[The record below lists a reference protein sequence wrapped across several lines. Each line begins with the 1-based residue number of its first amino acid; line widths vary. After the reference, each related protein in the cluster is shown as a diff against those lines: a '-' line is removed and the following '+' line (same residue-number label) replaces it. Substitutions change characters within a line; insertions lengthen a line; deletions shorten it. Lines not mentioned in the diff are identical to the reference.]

1 MKIPQTKVIMSKK
14 IVSLL
19 AVIVLPM
26 IMQAKT
32 LVAYY
37 SYTNNVERIVNTL
50 STQITCD
57 VLEIEPAEKGL
68 DYAANNYALG
78 TQLLNAIR
86 NNPND
91 ASSYPA
97 IDPVE
102 VNMDDYDMVVIAV
115 PLWWSQM
122 AAPFQTF
129 LFRYGQQMAGK
140 NIGVIV
146 SSASSGISGVVS
158 DAKRLIPEGN
168 FIEPNL
174 WIRSSQTSNAASLI
188 STWLSDIHYNE
199 LTSAITSVE
208 NDKDFDIILSEG
220 ILSVNGDFNNLALYN
235 LSGHTVLETSDSP
248 MDISGLQNGI
258 YIARLEKGGQ
268 IKTEKMV
275 IR

>member
-1 MKIPQTKVIMSKK
+1 MMLMATM
-14 IVSLL
+14 LY
-19 AVIVLPM
+19 AVAVN
-26 IMQAKT
+26 AKT

-37 SYTNNVERIVNTL
+37 SYTNNVERIVTAL
-50 STQITCD
+50 RSQIETD
-57 VLEIEPAEKGL
+57 VIEIEPAQKGL

-78 TQLLNAIR
+78 TQLLNAIKA
-86 NNPND
+86 NPND

-129 LFRYGQQMAGK
+129 LFHYGRQMAGK

-146 SSASSGISGVVS
+146 SSASSGISGVVA
-158 DAKRLIPEGN
+158 DAKRLIPDGN

-174 WIRSSQTSNAASLI
+174 WIRSSQTSNAASMI
-188 STWLSDIHYNE
+188 SSWLNDIHYND
-199 LTSAITSVE
+199 LTSAVASITAG
-208 NDKDFDIILSEG
+208 NDFEIVASDG
-220 ILSVNGDFNNLALYN
+220 MVVVNGDFNTLALYN
-235 LSGHTVLETSDSP
+235 LSGNKVIETTGSL
-248 MDISGLQNGI
+248 ISTDALAPGI
-258 YIARLEKGGQ
+258 YIAQANNGNHSVTRK
-268 IKTEKMV
+268 IK

>member
-1 MKIPQTKVIMSKK
+1 MSKR
-14 IVSLL
+14 IFPLL
-19 AVIVLPM
+19 ALIMLPM

-37 SYTNNVERIVNTL
+37 SYTNNVERIVNAL
-50 STQITCD
+50 RQQITCD
-57 VLEIEPAEKGL
+57 VVEIEPAEKGL

-86 NNPND
+86 NHPNE

-97 IDPVE
+97 IDPVD
-102 VNMDDYDMVVIAV
+102 VNMDDYDMIIIAV

-129 LFRYGQQMAGK
+129 LFHHGSQMTGK

-146 SSASSGISGVVS
+146 SSASSGISGVVA
-158 DAKRLIPEGN
+158 DAKRLIPGGN

-188 STWLSDIHYNE
+188 STWLSDIHYND
-199 LTSAITSVE
+199 LTSSVSSISADNE
-208 NDKDFDIILSEG
+208 FDIVAENGL
-220 ILSVNGDFNNLALYN
+220 LSVKGVFNTLSLYN
-235 LSGHTVLETSDSP
+235 LSGNKVIETAENQINTSVLIP
-248 MDISGLQNGI
+248 GI
-258 YIARLEKGGQ
+258 YIAQASNGTRSVTRKISL
-268 IKTEKMV
+268 
-275 IR
+275 R

>member
-1 MKIPQTKVIMSKK
+1 MAILFSGV
-14 IVSLL
+14 
-19 AVIVLPM
+19 AVN
-26 IMQAKT
+26 AKT

-37 SYTNNVERIVNTL
+37 SYTNNVESIVNAL
-50 STQITCD
+50 ISQIECD
-57 VLEIEPAEKGL
+57 VVEIEPAEKGL

-86 NNPND
+86 NNPNG

-102 VNMDDYDMVVIAV
+102 VDLSQYDMVIIAC

-122 AAPFQTF
+122 AAPFQIF
-129 LFRYGQQMAGK
+129 LFHYGPQMADK

-146 SSASSGISGVVS
+146 SSASSGISGVVA

-188 STWLSDIHYNE
+188 TTWLSDIHYND
-199 LTSAITSVE
+199 LTSAVISITADNEFEIVAE
-208 NDKDFDIILSEG
+208 NG
-220 ILSVNGDFNNLALYN
+220 HLSVKGDFNTLSLYN
-235 LSGHTVLETSDSP
+235 LSGNKLMETADHQVSTSALT
-248 MDISGLQNGI
+248 SGI
-258 YIARLEKGGQ
+258 YIAQACNGNRSITRKIS
-268 IKTEKMV
+268 IK
-275 IR
+275 

>member
-1 MKIPQTKVIMSKK
+1 MAILFSGV
-14 IVSLL
+14 
-19 AVIVLPM
+19 AVN
-26 IMQAKT
+26 AKT

-37 SYTNNVERIVNTL
+37 SYTNNVESIVNAL
-50 STQITCD
+50 ISQIECD
-57 VLEIEPAEKGL
+57 LVEIEPAEKGL

-102 VNMDDYDMVVIAV
+102 VDLSQYDMVIIAC

-129 LFRYGQQMAGK
+129 LFHYGPQMAGK

-146 SSASSGISGVVS
+146 SSASSGISGVVA

-188 STWLSDIHYNE
+188 TTWLNDIHYNDI
-199 LTSAITSVE
+199 TSAVISITTDNEFEIVAE
-208 NDKDFDIILSEG
+208 NG
-220 ILSVNGDFNNLALYN
+220 HLSVKGDFNTLLLYN
-235 LSGHTVLETSDSP
+235 LSGNKLMETADHQVSTSALTP
-248 MDISGLQNGI
+248 GI
-258 YIARLEKGGQ
+258 YIAQASNGNRSITRKIS
-268 IKTEKMV
+268 IK
-275 IR
+275 

>member
-1 MKIPQTKVIMSKK
+1 MKKQIPI
-14 IVSLL
+14 LL
-19 AVIVLPM
+19 ALFMLPLV
-26 IMQAKT
+26 MQAKT

-37 SYTNNVERIVNTL
+37 SYTNNVERIVNAL
-50 STQITCD
+50 RQQISCD

-78 TQLLNAIR
+78 TQLLNSIR

-102 VNMDDYDMVVIAV
+102 VNMDDYDMVIIAC

-129 LFRYGQQMAGK
+129 LFHYGPQMADK
-140 NIGVIV
+140 HIGVIV
-146 SSASSGISGVVS
+146 SSASSGINGVVA

-168 FIEPNL
+168 FIESNL
-174 WIRSSQTSNAASLI
+174 WIRSSQTSDAASMI
-188 STWLSDIHYNE
+188 TTWLSNIHYN
-199 LTSAITSVE
+199 
-208 NDKDFDIILSEG
+208 DIISRVNSVYNDEDSRIVLTG
-220 ILSVNGDFNNLALYN
+220 GTLSVCGDFQELALYD
-235 LSGHTVLETSDSP
+235 LAGHRVLETDNSP
-248 MDISGLQNGI
+248 IDVSGLSNGI
-258 YIARLEKGGQ
+258 YIARIEVKSH
-268 IKTEKMV
+268 IKKQKIT

>member
-1 MKIPQTKVIMSKK
+1 
-14 IVSLL
+14 
-19 AVIVLPM
+19 M
-26 IMQAKT
+26 IAMAAMLCASAMNAKT

-37 SYTNNVERIVNTL
+37 SYTNNVERIVNEL
-50 STQITCD
+50 CKQIDAD
-57 VLEIEPAEKGL
+57 VIEIEPAEKGL

-78 TQLLNAIR
+78 TQLLNTIR

-102 VNMDDYDMVVIAV
+102 VNMDEYDMVITAA

-129 LFRYGQQMAGK
+129 LFKYGPQMKGK

-146 SSASSGISGVVS
+146 SSASSGISGVVA

-168 FIEPNL
+168 FLEPNL
-174 WIRSSQTSNAASLI
+174 WIRSSQTSDAASMV
-188 STWLSDIHYNE
+188 SSWLENIHYND
-199 LTSAITSVE
+199 LTTAVTSITANNEFEIVTS
-208 NDKDFDIILSEG
+208 NGMIG
-220 ILSVNGDFNNLALYN
+220 VNGDFNTLALYN
-235 LSGHTVLETSDSP
+235 LSGSKVMETTESQVSTAILAP
-248 MDISGLQNGI
+248 GI
-258 YIARLEKGGQ
+258 YIAQANNGKHSLTRK
-268 IKTEKMV
+268 IN

>member
-1 MKIPQTKVIMSKK
+1 MAILFSGV
-14 IVSLL
+14 
-19 AVIVLPM
+19 AVN
-26 IMQAKT
+26 AKT

-37 SYTNNVERIVNTL
+37 SYTNNVESIVNAL
-50 STQITCD
+50 ISQIECD
-57 VLEIEPAEKGL
+57 VVEIEPVEKGL

-102 VNMDDYDMVVIAV
+102 VDLSQYDMVIIAC

-129 LFRYGQQMAGK
+129 LFHYGPQMAGK

-146 SSASSGISGVVS
+146 SSASSGISGVVA

-188 STWLSDIHYNE
+188 TTWLNDIHYNDI
-199 LTSAITSVE
+199 TSAVISITTDNEFEIVAE
-208 NDKDFDIILSEG
+208 NG
-220 ILSVNGDFNNLALYN
+220 HLSVKGDFNTLLLYN
-235 LSGHTVLETSDSP
+235 LSGNKLMETADHQVSTSALTP
-248 MDISGLQNGI
+248 GI
-258 YIARLEKGGQ
+258 YIAQASNGNRSITRKIS
-268 IKTEKMV
+268 IK
-275 IR
+275 